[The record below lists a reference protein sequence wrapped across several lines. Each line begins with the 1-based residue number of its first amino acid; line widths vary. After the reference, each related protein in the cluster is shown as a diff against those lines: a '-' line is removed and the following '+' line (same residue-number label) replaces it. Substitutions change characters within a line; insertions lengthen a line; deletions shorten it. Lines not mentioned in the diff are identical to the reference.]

1 LTIRAGMG
9 YDVHRLASGR
19 ALFLGGLEIPF
30 SMGLVGHSDGDALVH
45 AIIDAIL
52 GAMGEGDIGRLFPDN
67 DPQTRGIRSTEL
79 LKDVMARLKKKRLN
93 IVHVD
98 VIVVAERPNLG
109 PHFPAMKNIL
119 CPMLGIRRD
128 RLGLKAKTNEG
139 LGPVGRGKAIACWA
153 IVLVG
158 KRS

>member
-1 LTIRAGMG
+1 
-9 YDVHRLASGR
+9 
-19 ALFLGGLEIPF
+19 
-30 SMGLVGHSDGDALVH
+30 
-45 AIIDAIL
+45 
-52 GAMGEGDIGRLFPDN
+52 
-67 DPQTRGIRSTEL
+67 
-79 LKDVMARLKKKRLN
+79 MARLKKKRLN
-93 IVHVD
+93 IVHAD
-98 VIVVAERPNLG
+98 IIVVAERPDLG